1 MSEDETGQSQWRDW
15 TKASGSAGYDVESRL
30 ALIEKNF
37 RTHLGIDFAA
47 SGIDYPHPS
56 QRVRSIIVAN
66 GYTLNA
72 TGAQFKF
79 DTYGR
84 GLFWTNNDPVERPET
99 LTNPQAWVMAF
110 GTSVNTKLQMLATA
124 PSGSNL
130 ATITMLPDDTSP
142 STVITLLAS
151 ASGAGADAVL
161 YISNTGLSGNSISI
175 GGAALRLHNTTSDHP
190 LSNGSLW
197 YRSDT
202 HKFRAV
208 VSSAVENLATESYVT
223 AALPTTMNK
232 QPFAAKTT
240 TYTTTNADG
249 VISVDATSAAFTVAL
264 VTAVGNSG
272 LTQTLKKIDSTANV
286 VTIDANT
293 TQTIDGALTIG
304 LSTQWAWL
312 TIVSNGANWLVTG
325 MG

>member
-1 MSEDETGQSQWRDW
+1 MLSIDSRIDDYTGM
-15 TKASGSAGYDVESRL
+15 TLYD
-30 ALIEKNF
+30 
-37 RTHLGIDFAA
+37 
-47 SGIDYPHPS
+47 
-56 QRVRSIIVAN
+56 
-66 GYTLNA
+66 
-72 TGAQFKF
+72 
-79 DTYGR
+79 
-84 GLFWTNNDPVERPET
+84 
-99 LTNPQAWVMAF
+99 
-110 GTSVNTKLQMLATA
+110 
-124 PSGSNL
+124 
-130 ATITMLPDDTSP
+130 
-142 STVITLLAS
+142 
-151 ASGAGADAVL
+151 
-161 YISNTGLSGNSISI
+161 
-175 GGAALRLHNTTSDHP
+175 
-190 LSNGSLW
+190 GSLW

-202 HKFRAV
+202 HKFRARIN
-208 VSSAVENLATESYVT
+208 SATENLATEAYVT

-249 VISVDATSAAFTVAL
+249 IISVDATSAAFTVTL